1 MRYLIKK
8 LRVLQSV
15 FIIFLVGLLS
25 SESHAKGQ
33 QPEYTLDKVVIVMRH
48 GVRPQTDI
56 EKLEKSTGQSWPKW
70 NVPDGYLTG
79 HGYAG
84 VLQQANY
91 QFAQWKKRGLVIN
104 SPCPKVG
111 DVFIWSSPLQ
121 RTRATAQAVTDGMFA
136 GCGVAVNSV
145 TKEDPLF
152 QTIDMELSK
161 PDSKTVEQ
169 QILSQMG
176 GSYQKAAIKYQADI
190 ARLKD
195 TVCNTR
201 MDSCQFLD
209 KPWGIKNS
217 KPGKFK
223 LAGPISKASAIA
235 ETIRLQYSEGLPLS
249 KVAFGKVKDANDVAQ
264 LMALHAAKYDLVN
277 NTDELARHG
286 GSLLMSQVLD
296 ALSTD
301 TKFANPQSY
310 EKLKAPLVV
319 FVGHDTNIS
328 QLQTILGFN
337 WQLGI
342 YPRNDIPPAGVL
354 SFERYVDKQ
363 TGKYFVRIS
372 FIARSLDQWRNLTLL
387 SVQNPPLS
395 RDYKGVNCLQTQ
407 LGNFC
412 PMADF
417 IQVTRSKLVVT
428 PLPNGLKLFQ

>member
-1 MRYLIKK
+1 MKYFINRLA
-8 LRVLQSV
+8 LLQS
-15 FIIFLVGLLS
+15 ICILLS
-25 SESHAKGQ
+25 AGLMSFESKANNQ
-33 QPEYTLDKVVIVMRH
+33 QPEYILDKVVIVMRH

-70 NVPDGYLTG
+70 NVPDGNLTG

-84 VLQQANY
+84 VVQQANY
-91 QFAQWKKRGLVIN
+91 LFAQWTSKGLVIN
-104 SPCPKVG
+104 SSCPKAG

-152 QTIDMELSK
+152 QTIDMGLSK
-161 PDSKTVEQ
+161 PDSKMVEQ

-176 GSYQKAAIKYQADI
+176 GSYQKAAIKHQADI
-190 ARLKD
+190 AKLRNS
-195 TVCNTR
+195 VCSNAK
-201 MDSCQFLD
+201 DSCQFLD
-209 KPWGIKNS
+209 KPWGIKHT

-223 LAGPISKASAIA
+223 LTGPISKGSSIA
-235 ETIRLQYSEGLPLS
+235 ETIRLQYSEGLPLRD
-249 KVAFGKVKDANDVAQ
+249 VAFGKVKDANDVVQ

-286 GSLLMSQVLD
+286 GSLLMSQVLN
-296 ALSTD
+296 ALSSD
-301 TKFANPQSY
+301 TEFANPQSY
-310 EKLKAPLVV
+310 ERLKAPLVV

-337 WQLGI
+337 WQLDI

-354 SFERYVDKQ
+354 SFERYTKRQ
-363 TGKYFVRIS
+363 TGEHFVRVS

-387 SVQNPPLS
+387 SAQNPPS
-395 RDYKGVNCLQTQ
+395 STDYKGAGCQQTQ
-407 LGNFC
+407 LGSLC
-412 PMADF
+412 PMA
-417 IQVTRSKLVVT
+417 
-428 PLPNGLKLFQ
+428 